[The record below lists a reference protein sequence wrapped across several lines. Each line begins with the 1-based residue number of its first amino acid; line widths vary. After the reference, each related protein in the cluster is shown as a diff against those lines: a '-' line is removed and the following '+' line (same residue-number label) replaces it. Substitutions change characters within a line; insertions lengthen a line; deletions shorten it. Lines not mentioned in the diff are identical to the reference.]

1 MPDFPRPIT
10 ILFALAF
17 LIPGGEN
24 SRTFAQIDG
33 GLVPVSQIP
42 LVVSPSVPR
51 GLQSVAE
58 GFGDSGL
65 NKNAAS
71 DSGKRTIASQDER
84 AITLASGRRPSF
96 SEQQPGGQ
104 LRPLSR
110 EKNAGAPTTTPR
122 PTAAPL
128 PTPGSQGSRTSDGS
142 ENSVAAN
149 HSGGSTRPT
158 VGNAENGAGQ
168 KILSFTQQPEQVPS
182 TPIGDDVL
190 PQRPKQT
197 QPINNWTNGGRDNPI
212 REKQQAE
219 RSPAKSSGF
228 PSNELPSNDLLS
240 NDCPSNDPFCEMSA
254 SKGTRTE
261 SLHPPQPLPL
271 TRPSAERDMIGTAG
285 YVQKP
290 AASLPEEKGGMIDE
304 FQSFETQEGSADS
317 ATVAKDSGIMDK
329 VLLGPKEK
337 TARKPT
343 SSSGMEILPVL
354 SVLGSLCLVLGVFF
368 VFVVFMRRVG
378 PKHGRTLPKEAFE
391 NIGRF
396 ALNPKLQL
404 NLLRLGNRLI
414 LVATTSDGT
423 VETLSEI
430 DHPDEVVQILGM
442 CRKLDPNGSSV
453 QFQSV
458 LDEFAREK
466 TEGGFFGPDIASPS
480 RRRSNEKDSL
490 ASFLA
495 GGTFA

>member
-17 LIPGGEN
+17 LIPGGEC

-42 LVVSPSVPR
+42 LAVAPSVPR
-51 GLQSVAE
+51 SLQVVAE

-65 NKNAAS
+65 NKVAVS
-71 DSGKRTIASQDER
+71 DPGKRTIASQDEG
-84 AITLASGRRPSF
+84 AVTLASGRRPSF

-110 EKNAGAPTTTPR
+110 EKSAGAPTAAPT

-128 PTPGSQGSRTSDGS
+128 PTPNSQGSRTSDGS
-142 ENSVAAN
+142 ENSNAAN
-149 HSGGSTRPT
+149 HSNGPAA
-158 VGNAENGAGQ
+158 GNAENGAGQ
-168 KILSFTQQPEQVPS
+168 KILSFTQPPEQVRS

-190 PQRPKQT
+190 PQRSKQT

-219 RSPAKSSGF
+219 RSPAK
-228 PSNELPSNDLLS
+228 PNELPLNSFSSNDLLS
-240 NDCPSNDPFCEMSA
+240 NDYPSNDPFCEMPA
-254 SKGTRTE
+254 SKGMRTE

-271 TRPSAERDMIGTAG
+271 TRPNAERDMIGTAG

-290 AASLPEEKGGMIDE
+290 TSSLPEENEGMIDE
-304 FQSFETQEGSADS
+304 FHSPQTQEGSADS
-317 ATVAKDSGIMDK
+317 ATAAKDSGIMDK
-329 VLLGPKEK
+329 ALLGPKEK
-337 TARKPT
+337 TARKPA

-414 LVATTSDGT
+414 LVATTPDGT